1 MKCDKPMCWL
11 CVWRHIVGSGNDP
24 AISCGNLC
32 SQTRKQFDGNSTAE
46 TCKEYLG
53 DNPKVK
59 VRITRE
65 TRSTLMCGIHQMAVD
80 GGNYIKPAATLDYFL
95 PDRCSSPAEV
105 SCDEFTFVAE
115 IGFGGN
121 EGIYLNCYAQGRIHS
136 DGDKGIW
143 HLGTYKTLDTSL
155 AAMQTL
161 SEWGGT
167 LTYFARRYL
176 WEHHDRFL
184 SDRELR
190 AKAIREHFAEKED
203 DRA

>member
-11 CVWRHIVGSGNDP
+11 CVWRHIVGPGNDP
-24 AISCGNLC
+24 TISCGHPRT
-32 SQTRKQFDGNSTAE
+32 QVRKQFAGSSTAE
-46 TCKEYLG
+46 TCQEYLE
-53 DNPKVK
+53 DDPKVK

-65 TRSTLMCGIHQMAVD
+65 TRETLMRGIHQMAVD
-80 GGNYIKPAATLDYFL
+80 DGHYTKTAAILDYFL
-95 PDRCSSPAEV
+95 PDTWSSPTEV
-105 SCDEFTFVAE
+105 KCDEFTFVAE
-115 IGFGGN
+115 VGFGGN
-121 EGIYLNCYAQGRIHS
+121 EGIYLNCYAQGKIHS

-143 HLGTYKTLDTSL
+143 RLGTYKTLDTSL

-190 AKAIREHFAEKED
+190 AKAIREHLAEKEE
-203 DRA
+203 DRT